1 MGCTP
6 ANSNAVLQSMNE
18 EHVITKKQT
27 PLNYSVQLSNHFLSE
42 ERSGFSIGNIRNYKS
57 HKHYLDYAPPE
68 ATYNGFWVNNK
79 VIEGCI
85 VQKTSEATWK
95 YSGSFNYRLQPNGF
109 GYLRHYTP
117 REWSNT
123 KVKIERE
130 YLGFWKDGKKDGF
143 GEECLSGYKYR
154 GGFID
159 DMYNGIGEM
168 KNLTS
173 RGMIIRKGY
182 FVDGEFDGYNITI
195 TLVNGRP
202 LTKVYAMYKQG
213 RVSNGSHICTVNW
226 TPSGP
231 RYTSELQ
238 GIPLSNQKIHQL
250 TQQDIQ
256 HQIKEFEGLEN
267 MRICEHILNFEES
280 SGFVIEK
287 EIFERSKFRVRLRV
301 VDNIAFTAFQPKLYA
316 KICIIQHI
324 NQLIFYSF
332 EIKVYKILEKSEELK
347 KYIADC
353 MYEKKYWIKLGELNT
368 GYVMHEYLQ
377 DQDNYEHLIK
387 NPNIHIAA
395 YAIYM
400 EYMNHQDSLEYWIHN
415 TYNLNNN
422 PGLAIKL
429 CQELFNMEKR
439 FASNNMYFDKLSPEN
454 IYCSSYGSINL
465 KITSLINIKIIIETQ
480 MHSKYTNIESRVD
493 SEKEKRLK
501 EDIFKETFHPSD
513 YTYNKLSYLPP
524 DLQLVVKKWINMKEE
539 NVKHNIVKTQIFG
552 LAVIS
557 IEIFLRV
564 FGLNIELRNLHT
576 DIPDK
581 TINDYK
587 YWVELVI
594 SKLGNKYF
602 GVILM
607 NMIMLQYESLD
618 DIPELSL
625 DIYSKQE

>member
-202 LTKVYAMYKQG
+202 LTKVYA
-213 RVSNGSHICTVNW
+213 
-226 TPSGP
+226 
-231 RYTSELQ
+231 
-238 GIPLSNQKIHQL
+238 
-250 TQQDIQ
+250 
-256 HQIKEFEGLEN
+256 
-267 MRICEHILNFEES
+267 
-280 SGFVIEK
+280 
-287 EIFERSKFRVRLRV
+287 
-301 VDNIAFTAFQPKLYA
+301 
-316 KICIIQHI
+316 
-324 NQLIFYSF
+324 
-332 EIKVYKILEKSEELK
+332 
-347 KYIADC
+347 
-353 MYEKKYWIKLGELNT
+353 
-368 GYVMHEYLQ
+368 
-377 DQDNYEHLIK
+377 
-387 NPNIHIAA
+387 
-395 YAIYM
+395 
-400 EYMNHQDSLEYWIHN
+400 
-415 TYNLNNN
+415 
-422 PGLAIKL
+422 
-429 CQELFNMEKR
+429 
-439 FASNNMYFDKLSPEN
+439 
-454 IYCSSYGSINL
+454 
-465 KITSLINIKIIIETQ
+465 
-480 MHSKYTNIESRVD
+480 
-493 SEKEKRLK
+493 
-501 EDIFKETFHPSD
+501 
-513 YTYNKLSYLPP
+513 
-524 DLQLVVKKWINMKEE
+524 
-539 NVKHNIVKTQIFG
+539 
-552 LAVIS
+552 
-557 IEIFLRV
+557 
-564 FGLNIELRNLHT
+564 
-576 DIPDK
+576 
-581 TINDYK
+581 
-587 YWVELVI
+587 
-594 SKLGNKYF
+594 
-602 GVILM
+602 
-607 NMIMLQYESLD
+607 
-618 DIPELSL
+618 
-625 DIYSKQE
+625 